1 MRRVESATAV
11 PDARLSL
18 PKTAR
23 RRRRRNR
30 RRVRLPLDGL
40 KRFVFSARWLSLGL
54 LGLCIYALYLVGMNE
69 DFYLTR
75 IPVQGT
81 ISISPSEIVDQ
92 SGLAGAHV
100 FSADPNRAAARIA
113 EMPGVISATVTLNW
127 PSDVRIQ
134 IREDSPV
141 ALWLEGRDQFWVTKD
156 GRLIPARSQS
166 PGLMVIDAGGTAA
179 AAKSA
184 PATAEQTDV
193 EADVTDT
200 TTAVAAT
207 PETEE
212 PARDFVPPTVLA
224 GALQLR
230 ELRPNIDKLFYEPGA
245 GLSYQDGRGWRVY
258 FGSGTNMDQKLV
270 VYETIVEQLLAQGLT
285 PEYIS
290 VSNQEKPYYLAQ

>member
-69 DFYLTR
+69 EFYLTR

-100 FSADPNRAAARIA
+100 FSADPNRAAAQIA

-166 PGLMVIDAGGTAA
+166 LGLMVIDAGGTTA
-179 AAKSA
+179 AAKPA
-184 PATAEQTDV
+184 PAAADAET
-193 EADVTDT
+193 EDT
-200 TTAVAAT
+200 ETTAVNDT
-207 PETEE
+207 DD
-212 PARDFVPPTVLA
+212 PARAFVPPGVLA